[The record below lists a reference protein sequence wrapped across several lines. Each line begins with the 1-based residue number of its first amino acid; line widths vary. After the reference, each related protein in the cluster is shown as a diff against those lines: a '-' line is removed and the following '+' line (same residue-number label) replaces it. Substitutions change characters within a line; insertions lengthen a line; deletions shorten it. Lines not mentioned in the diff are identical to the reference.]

1 MHFKYGTGWG
11 LCACADDC
19 TTKGFSTVACWM
31 YQMLS
36 SALQWQLL
44 LAAESDPELRVLG
57 QAWGG
62 RMDGTALGELSPG
75 SFVMHCT

>member
-1 MHFKYGTGWG
+1 
-11 LCACADDC
+11 
-19 TTKGFSTVACWM
+19 M